1 MNAVYF
7 SPGYAQ
13 SENSLSYFFPPK
25 KNIQGPKPS
34 LGRITNCTFS
44 PSKSNSPFAQNI
56 LEDSIL
62 EHQEKAILYPMG
74 FLDNSICLNITP
86 RFFKTCLRFQFSL
99 CARHCTIHHMC
110 NISSSNNP

>member
-1 MNAVYF
+1 M
-7 SPGYAQ
+7 Q
-13 SENSLSYFFPPK
+13 STFHRAMLNPRTRSLTSFLQRKY
-25 KNIQGPKPS
+25 QGPTPS

-44 PSKSNSPFAQNI
+44 PSKVTPSLHKNI

-86 RFFKTCLRFQFSL
+86 RFLKLVKDFSS
-99 CARHCTIHHMC
+99 HYVPGTVPYHIMC